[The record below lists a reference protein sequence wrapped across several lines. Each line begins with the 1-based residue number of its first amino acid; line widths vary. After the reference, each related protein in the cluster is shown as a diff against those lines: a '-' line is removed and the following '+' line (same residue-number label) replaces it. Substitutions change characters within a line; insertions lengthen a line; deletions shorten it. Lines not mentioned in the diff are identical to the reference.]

1 MKSKASSVVLSAV
14 IAFFLWYYVITT
26 VSPGYEDTFYNIP
39 VAKEGAAVLEERNLM
54 VTYQS
59 ADNADVTVSGNRT
72 DVNKV
77 NSSNITAKV
86 DLSLIDEP
94 GTLIPLNL
102 NVSYPGD
109 VPAGALTTAARN
121 PDTIYFT
128 VEERREKP
136 VPVEVVWIGST
147 PEGFMSDRENRVLDY
162 SEITIIG
169 PASVADLIEK
179 AVVEVDLNEQRES
192 IDEHY
197 RYTLCDGQGNPV
209 DAQMIKTNTE
219 EVRVEV
225 KVRRIKEVTLKLD
238 IIYGGGATI
247 SNTEISMDTRSI
259 RVSGSE
265 AALDALGDSITLGKL
280 NLAEISRAQTIPFSI
295 TLPEGVTNE
304 TGITEVSATVKFN
317 GLGIREFSVEDIR
330 AINVPDGVQ
339 VDIITEKLAVI
350 LRGPAVD
357 VSKIK
362 ESDLFAVVDFSN
374 AVVGESSTIYAEIV
388 IETDVRT
395 VGPMGTYTVLATVE
409 QR

>member
-1 MKSKASSVVLSAV
+1 MKSKFSSIVLSV
-14 IAFFLWYYVITT
+14 LIAFVLWYYVITT

-39 VAKEGAAVLEERNLM
+39 VAKEGAAVLEDRNLM

-59 ADNADVTVSGNRT
+59 EGNVNVTVSGNRT
-72 DVNKV
+72 DVNRV

-94 GTLIPLNL
+94 GTLIPLPV

-109 VPAGALTTAARN
+109 VPAGALTTAEKS

-179 AVVEVDLNEQRES
+179 AVIQVDLNEQRES

-225 KVRRIKEVTLKLD
+225 KVRRIKEVALKLD
-238 IIYGGGATI
+238 ITYGGGATRA
-247 SNTEISMDTRSI
+247 NTDVTLDTQSI

-265 AALDALGDSITLGKL
+265 AALEALGDSITLGRI
-280 NLAEISRAQTIPFSI
+280 NLAEIARPQTIPFTI

-304 TGITEVSATVKFN
+304 TGITEVGAAVKFN
-317 GLGIREFSVEDIR
+317 GLGTREFSVEDIR
-330 AINVPDGVQ
+330 SINVPEGVQ
-339 VDIITEKLAVI
+339 VDIITEKLSVI
-350 LRGPAVD
+350 LRGPSVD

-362 ESDLFAVVDFSN
+362 ETDLYAVVDFSN
-374 AVVGESSTIYAEIV
+374 AVVGESSTIYAQIV
-388 IETDVRT
+388 IESDIRT

-409 QR
+409 QP